1 MVWSLVHSEDEIQA
15 TQSPFNA
22 NWDLIHCKPSTD
34 PKSILHQSNANRM
47 SKWGHSKLDNH
58 VQQQFSNQ
66 LILANPCRYRPIRAN
81 PHQSMHYPNTC
92 QFWTISCQSL
102 TNPGSFLQ
110 VFTNSPILQSLLI
123 FVNTYQSMPI
133 EGQLLIQTQLSNLP
147 IPPNRANPCQF
158 SANSLPIQ
166 CQSMSIFCQSGAIPR
181 SIFPFNDHFPISQS
195 WPSHANPPI
204 QCQSVPICANPMPI
218 SQSQPNRPIPGQSAN
233 PVPILCHY

>member
-1 MVWSLVHSEDEIQA
+1 MVWSLVHSEDKIQA

-66 LILANPCRYRPIRAN
+66 LILANPCRYRPLRAN

-123 FVNTYQSMPI
+123 FVNTCQSMPI
-133 EGQLLIQTQLSNLP
+133 MCQLKVN
-147 IPPNRANPCQF
+147 F
-158 SANSLPIQ
+158 
-166 CQSMSIFCQSGAIPR
+166 
-181 SIFPFNDHFPISQS
+181 
-195 WPSHANPPI
+195 
-204 QCQSVPICANPMPI
+204 
-218 SQSQPNRPIPGQSAN
+218 
-233 PVPILCHY
+233 

>member
-102 TNPGSFLQ
+102 TNLRPFLQ
-110 VFTNSPILQSLLI
+110 FFTNSPILQSLLI
-123 FVNTYQSMPI
+123 FCNTCQSCADPTSIFNSPICQSQLHRSNPCQSMPI
-133 EGQLLIQTQLSNLP
+133 L
-147 IPPNRANPCQF
+147 
-158 SANSLPIQ
+158 
-166 CQSMSIFCQSGAIPR
+166 
-181 SIFPFNDHFPISQS
+181 
-195 WPSHANPPI
+195 
-204 QCQSVPICANPMPI
+204 
-218 SQSQPNRPIPGQSAN
+218 AN
-233 PVPILCHY
+233 PVPILCHLRGHLSR